1 MLGYLDAMLR
11 YFELSGRTTRTQ
23 YWVFQLVMVLLM
35 IGAVVADIMWLDS
48 PPAEGRLGFFAL
60 FAVIVHTVPSITV
73 TVRRLHDGGRSGWW
87 YWIQLIPI
95 VGAIWLLVLMF
106 LGPNDNAHRYGEDPR
121 DSSGRAAPVTRSAE
135 LLASM
140 QARRHSISRI

>member
-1 MLGYLDAMLR
+1 VLGYLDAMLR

-35 IGAVVADIMWLDS
+35 AGAVVADVMFLEA
-48 PPAEGRLGFFAL
+48 PPAEGRLGFFAM
-60 FAVIVHTVPSITV
+60 FAVIVHTAPGITV
-73 TVRRLHDGGRSGWW
+73 TVRRLHDSGRSGWW

-95 VGAIWLLVLMF
+95 LGSIWLLVLMC
-106 LGPNDNAHRYGEDPR
+106 LGPNERAFRYGDDPR
-121 DSSGRAAPVTRSAE
+121 DVAGRTTPMTRSAE

-140 QARRHSISRI
+140 QARRQTVSRI